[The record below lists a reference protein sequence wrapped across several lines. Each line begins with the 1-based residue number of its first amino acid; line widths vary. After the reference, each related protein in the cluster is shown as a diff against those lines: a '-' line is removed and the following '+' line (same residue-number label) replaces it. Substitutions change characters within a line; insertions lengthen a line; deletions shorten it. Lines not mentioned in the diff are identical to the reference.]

1 MRKNRF
7 PVLSVVL
14 YVLAVLLLA
23 YSVWAAI
30 YSSKIVSQAID
41 MGQLMFAGSE
51 FEVLSFYMSNV
62 AQYFLF
68 AVVLFIL
75 GYMLQTNPA
84 QEVFV
89 KEILLEDTEE
99 EEVPAEPTEDVLED
113 ALED

>member
-30 YSSKIVSQAID
+30 YSSKIVTQAID
-41 MGQLMFAGSE
+41 MGQLLVSGSE
-51 FEVLSFYMSNV
+51 FEILSFYMSNV

-68 AVVLFIL
+68 AVVLFVL

-84 QEVFV
+84 REVFV
-89 KEILLEDTEE
+89 EEILLDEELE
-99 EEVPAEPTEDVLED
+99 EEVPAELTEDVVED
-113 ALED
+113 VVED